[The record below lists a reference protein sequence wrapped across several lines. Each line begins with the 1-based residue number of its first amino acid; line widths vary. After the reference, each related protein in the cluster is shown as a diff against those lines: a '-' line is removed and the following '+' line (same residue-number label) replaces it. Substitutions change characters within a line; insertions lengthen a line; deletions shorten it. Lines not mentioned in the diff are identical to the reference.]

1 MISQIKFKIGFFFS
15 DIKKIF
21 LLLIFL
27 LILFIGLFF
36 FTFLA
41 MIILPMIIIIFF
53 IKKYLYNNSVPR
65 FKRNHYDDM
74 KNEKSTFID
83 AEYKKDEEKE
93 L

>member
-1 MISQIKFKIGFFFS
+1 MGFFFS
-15 DIKKIF
+15 DIRKFF

-41 MIILPMIIIIFF
+41 IIILPMIVTIFF
-53 IKKYLYNNSVPR
+53 IKKYLYNNSAPR
-65 FKRNHYDDM
+65 FKRNGYDDM
-74 KNEKSTFID
+74 KKENPTFID
-83 AEYKKDEEKE
+83 VEYKKDEEKE

>member
-1 MISQIKFKIGFFFS
+1 MGFFFS

-21 LLLIFL
+21 LLLLFL

-41 MIILPMIIIIFF
+41 MIILPIIIIMFF
-53 IKKYLYNNSVPR
+53 IKKYLYSNPAPI
-65 FKRNHYDDM
+65 FKRNGYDDM
-74 KNEKSTFID
+74 KNKNPTFID
-83 AEYKKDEEKE
+83 VEYKKDEEKE

>member
-1 MISQIKFKIGFFFS
+1 MGFFFS
-15 DIKKIF
+15 DIKKVF

-41 MIILPMIIIIFF
+41 MIILPLIIIIFF
-53 IKKYLYNNSVPR
+53 IKKYLYNNSAPS
-65 FKRNHYDDM
+65 FKRNSDDYM
-74 KNEKSTFID
+74 KNKNPTFID
-83 AEYKKDEEKE
+83 VEYKKDEEKE

>member
-1 MISQIKFKIGFFFS
+1 MGFFFS

-21 LLLIFL
+21 LLFLFL

-53 IKKYLYNNSVPR
+53 IKKYLYNNSTPS
-65 FKRNHYDDM
+65 FKRNSYNNM
-74 KNEKSTFID
+74 KNGNPTFID

>member
-1 MISQIKFKIGFFFS
+1 MGFFFS

-21 LLLIFL
+21 LLLLFL

-53 IKKYLYNNSVPR
+53 IKKYLYNNSTPS
-65 FKRNHYDDM
+65 FKRNSYDNL
-74 KNEKSTFID
+74 KNGNPTFID

>member
-1 MISQIKFKIGFFFS
+1 MGFFFT

-53 IKKYLYNNSVPR
+53 IKKYLYNKSTSFERNS
-65 FKRNHYDDM
+65 YDDM
-74 KNEKSTFID
+74 KNVNPTFID

>member
-1 MISQIKFKIGFFFS
+1 MGFFFS

-21 LLLIFL
+21 LLLLFL

-53 IKKYLYNNSVPR
+53 IKKYLYNNPASSL
-65 FKRNHYDDM
+65 KRNSYDDM
-74 KNEKSTFID
+74 KNESPTFID
-83 AEYKKDEEKE
+83 VEYKKDEEKE

>member
-1 MISQIKFKIGFFFS
+1 MGFFFS

-21 LLLIFL
+21 LLLLFL

-41 MIILPMIIIIFF
+41 MIILPMIIIIFL
-53 IKKYLYNNSVPR
+53 IKKYLINNQVPR
-65 FKRNHYDDM
+65 FKRNSYDDM
-74 KNEKSTFID
+74 KNENPTFID

>member
-1 MISQIKFKIGFFFS
+1 MGFLFS

-21 LLLIFL
+21 LLLLFL

-53 IKKYLYNNSVPR
+53 IKKYLYNNQTPS
-65 FKRNHYDDM
+65 FKRNSYDNM
-74 KNEKSTFID
+74 KNENPTFID
-83 AEYKKDEEKE
+83 VEYKKDEEKE

>member
-1 MISQIKFKIGFFFS
+1 MGFFFS

-36 FTFLA
+36 FTFLVI
-41 MIILPMIIIIFF
+41 IILPMIIIIFF
-53 IKKYLYNNSVPR
+53 IKKHLYSNSAPR
-65 FKRNHYDDM
+65 FKRNNYDDV
-74 KNEKSTFID
+74 KNGNSTFID
-83 AEYKKDEEKE
+83 VDYKKEDEKE

>member
-1 MISQIKFKIGFFFS
+1 MSFFFS

-21 LLLIFL
+21 LLLLFL

-53 IKKYLYNNSVPR
+53 IKKYLYNKSTTSFERNS
-65 FKRNHYDDM
+65 YDSM
-74 KNEKSTFID
+74 KNGSPTFID

>member
-1 MISQIKFKIGFFFS
+1 MGFFFS

-21 LLLIFL
+21 LLLLFI

-53 IKKYLYNNSVPR
+53 IKKYFYKYATPSFHRNS
-65 FKRNHYDDM
+65 NDNM
-74 KNEKSTFID
+74 KNENPNFID
-83 AEYKKDEEKE
+83 AEYKKDEEKD

>member
-1 MISQIKFKIGFFFS
+1 MGFFFS

-21 LLLIFL
+21 LLLLFL

-53 IKKYLYNNSVPR
+53 IKKYLYNNSSPR
-65 FKRNHYDDM
+65 FKRNGYDDM
-74 KNEKSTFID
+74 KSENPTFID
-83 AEYKKDEEKE
+83 VEYKKDEEKE

>member
-1 MISQIKFKIGFFFS
+1 MGFFFS

-21 LLLIFL
+21 ILLIFL

-41 MIILPMIIIIFF
+41 VIILPTFIVIFL
-53 IKKYLYNNSVPR
+53 IKKYLFNNSVPR
-65 FKRNHYDDM
+65 FKRNGYDDM
-74 KNEKSTFID
+74 KNENPTFID
-83 AEYKKDEEKE
+83 VEYKKDEEKE

>member
-1 MISQIKFKIGFFFS
+1 MGFFFS

-21 LLLIFL
+21 LLLLFL